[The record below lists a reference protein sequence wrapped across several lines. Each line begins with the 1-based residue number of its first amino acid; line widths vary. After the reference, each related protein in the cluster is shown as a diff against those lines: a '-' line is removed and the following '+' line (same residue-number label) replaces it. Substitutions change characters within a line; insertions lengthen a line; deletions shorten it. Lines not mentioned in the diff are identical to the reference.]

1 MLLRGMEFSIGVGL
15 VEIYDLDQSPNS
27 KLGNLIT
34 RAFVQT
40 GNNVGIAGFIL
51 NGDGDD
57 TIVAR
62 GIGPSLT
69 SFGNRMH

>member
-1 MLLRGMEFSIGVGL
+1 MEFSIGVGL

-27 KLGNLIT
+27 KLGNLST

-57 TIVAR
+57 TIVVE
-62 GIGPSLT
+62 GLGPVLLHSDRY
-69 SFGNRMH
+69 RMH